1 MLHAIEMQVHNDDEE
16 ELQAHVAAQNPTI
29 IPHLPDVPH
38 ETLQYKLHL
47 NNSCYYQ
54 WKLYMEF

>member
-1 MLHAIEMQVHNDDEE
+1 MQVHNDDEE